1 MSSSNMKLFKRSGYI
16 LFFLFFGI
24 SLLHPTSVWAQLDSS
39 SVRELLE
46 DRNEE
51 IKELMG
57 PKGTDY
63 TQEQRDKLKDII
75 NGIIDYR
82 AMAEFALQ
90 ETYDT
95 LSTDQRKEFVDL
107 FSTIIR
113 DQSLNKLDIY
123 RADVKYEQIKV
134 QNDTAVVKTIAQ
146 LEKVRTPVTY
156 HMKYEEQ
163 NNQWVVTD
171 MIIDDVSTAGSYKR
185 QFQSIIRK
193 KGYDSLL
200 QTLRKRAGR

>member
-1 MSSSNMKLFKRSGYI
+1 MNFLKTLYNI
-16 LFFLFFGI
+16 LLLFFGI
-24 SLLHPTSVWAQLDSS
+24 FLITPTTSFAQLDST
-39 SVRELLE
+39 SVRGLLDE
-46 DRNEE
+46 RDHQ

-57 PKGTDY
+57 PKGTEY
-63 TQEQRDKLKDII
+63 TQEQRDQLKDII
-75 NGIIDYR
+75 NGVIDYR
-82 AMAEFALQ
+82 AMAQQALQ

-95 LSTDQRKEFVDL
+95 LSTDERAEFVDL

-134 QNDTAVVKTIAQ
+134 EDSSAIVKTVAE

-156 HMKYEEQ
+156 EMKYRQDDE
-163 NNQWVVTD
+163 QWVVTD
-171 MIIDDVSTAGSYKR
+171 MIIDDVSTAASYQR
-185 QFQSIIRK
+185 QFQNVIRK

-200 QTLRKRAGR
+200 ETLRKRAAK